1 MKKLLLF
8 IAAFMLAASAA
19 FAQYPVPDIE
29 PVVPDIDPVP
39 DGITVAV
46 HIPDGT
52 DCYGAPLWG
61 GDTNPIPWNGEEM
74 VAVEGAEGWYKVDI
88 NAAYAQGKPLAH
100 PEGWTPEQGLGDW
113 PTQFNDY
120 EIMSKSTV
128 AYEIVGFDDIVL
140 SGTGIL
146 YIWVNTWQDNPCV
159 PDRNFTFY
167 IQVPECT
174 PAGQETV
181 NVVGSF
187 PDADGD
193 EWANGIDF
201 PIVDGKATITINGK
215 ETDQWKVRLNYEWA
229 QQAVECRDGQIDIWP
244 NKTLGEAEGQVIV
257 VEGWGE
263 VYAIGDCLKDCKP
276 LILSTNNFNLY
287 PGESVKVS
295 LEYKDSPVD
304 ASAAVWISNDPE
316 VFTIDETGLITGVAI
331 GQGTFT
337 VTYDDLSATG
347 YVKVLDEALLD
358 ITVPDIEPVPD
369 GITIAV
375 YVPEGID
382 NYRAPL
388 WTGNTNPIPWAGEE
402 MVAVEGAEGWYK
414 VDINATS
421 VQGIPL
427 CQPEGW
433 TEEKG
438 INYWQSAKTRD
449 CRILQSSN
457 ISYFNGD
464 FLVVNGTG
472 LVALQVKS
480 WPAVPYEPK
489 RDFTFYVQVPECTP
503 EIQESINI
511 AGSMP
516 GDDGNLWLEG
526 TTFPIVDGVATVTI
540 SGFETDEWKVRLT
553 DDWSQQ
559 AVGCSNGRIYEWD
572 NQVLGEAEGQVIVV
586 EGWGKAG
593 SAIGDCFSDCK
604 PLILSTN
611 NFILYPGES
620 VKVSLEYKDSP
631 VDASAAVWISNDP
644 EVFTIDETGLITG
657 VATGQGTFTV
667 TYDGL
672 SATGYVKVLD
682 DALLDITVPDIDPVP
697 DGITVAVHIPDGSD
711 CYGAPLWGGDTNPI
725 PWNGE
730 EMVAVE
736 GAEGWYKVDINA
748 TSAQGKPLAH
758 PEGWTPEQGLGN
770 WPTQFN
776 DYEIMSKSTVTY
788 EIVGLDDIVLS
799 GTGILYICVY
809 TWQDNPCVPDRNF
822 TFYIQVPECTPE
834 GQETVNV
841 VGSFP
846 DADGYEWAKGIEF
859 PIVDGKATIT
869 INGKETDEWNVRL
882 TDDWSQQ
889 AVECRDGQIDIW
901 PNKTL
906 GEAEGQ
912 VIVVEGWGEVY
923 AIGDCLKD
931 CKPLILSTNNFNL
944 YPGESVKVSLEYK
957 DSPVDASAAVWINND
972 PEVFTIDE
980 YGLITGVAAGQ
991 GTFTVT
997 YNGLSATGYVKV
1009 FDDPLLDIPVPD
1021 IEPVPDGI
1029 TIAVHIP
1036 NGTDCYGAPLW
1047 GGDSNDWSGE
1057 EMVAVEGA
1065 DGWYK
1070 VDINATSA
1078 QGKPLAHPEGWT
1090 PEQGLGNWPTQYM
1103 DYEIISKSTA
1113 WYEINA
1119 DGNVV
1124 VSSAGVVYIWV
1135 KTWRTNPCVENRD
1148 FTFYIQVPECTPE
1161 GTTHIK
1167 VTGSFEAEDGSTWA
1181 AGNSYEIVDGV
1192 ATVTI
1197 NGQETNEWI
1206 VRLTDDWSQQAVE
1219 CRDGQIDVWNIQTL
1233 GAVEGQVIVVEGWG
1247 TLGSAIGDC
1256 LSDCGTEVVELSRT
1270 SAIIEEGSTLPITAT
1285 SDGNDV
1291 TAAATWTSS
1300 DDKVAKVEDGLIT
1313 GVSEGSATIT
1323 CSYNGATATCAIQVI
1338 KGASTGGLKDGS
1350 DYYIFQMDETTFNE
1364 LNQAGKVTSD
1374 MRTNGAFEG
1383 EVLIP
1388 EDATRVNY
1396 FWNPAAEVAEAPQS
1410 GVNSFGLPES
1420 WFSVAAAS
1428 PTPDGCWGN
1437 ICGGLGIASATDT
1450 EIGKLQNLTPDHVL
1464 VVVLKGSYTPAT
1476 SLQIS
1481 MMPPSGGDVVTLFT
1495 VTDATGEYNDGDW
1508 EVFTITY
1515 PELIYMGIDLSQPIT
1530 AKYWDAWAYT
1540 ANGAGNRVDVDAVF
1554 FYVPGEMSA
1563 IDETGASSGKVSVSA
1578 SNGRI
1583 YCDEP
1588 FRVINLAGQDVTSL
1602 NGNLQ
1607 GTYLVV
1613 SGNEAVK
1620 VNVN

>member
-29 PVVPDIDPVP
+29 PV
-39 DGITVAV
+39 
-46 HIPDGT
+46 
-52 DCYGAPLWG
+52 
-61 GDTNPIPWNGEEM
+61 
-74 VAVEGAEGWYKVDI
+74 
-88 NAAYAQGKPLAH
+88 
-100 PEGWTPEQGLGDW
+100 
-113 PTQFNDY
+113 
-120 EIMSKSTV
+120 
-128 AYEIVGFDDIVL
+128 
-140 SGTGIL
+140 
-146 YIWVNTWQDNPCV
+146 
-159 PDRNFTFY
+159 
-167 IQVPECT
+167 
-174 PAGQETV
+174 
-181 NVVGSF
+181 
-187 PDADGD
+187 
-193 EWANGIDF
+193 
-201 PIVDGKATITINGK
+201 
-215 ETDQWKVRLNYEWA
+215 
-229 QQAVECRDGQIDIWP
+229 
-244 NKTLGEAEGQVIV
+244 
-257 VEGWGE
+257 
-263 VYAIGDCLKDCKP
+263 
-276 LILSTNNFNLY
+276 
-287 PGESVKVS
+287 
-295 LEYKDSPVD
+295 
-304 ASAAVWISNDPE
+304 
-316 VFTIDETGLITGVAI
+316 
-331 GQGTFT
+331 
-337 VTYDDLSATG
+337 
-347 YVKVLDEALLD
+347 
-358 ITVPDIEPVPD
+358 VPDIEPVPD

-438 INYWQSAKTRD
+438 INYWHLAKISD

-457 ISYFNGD
+457 FSYFKGD
-464 FLVVNGTG
+464 FLDVNGTG

-559 AVGCSNGRIYEWD
+559 AVRCSNGYIYEWD

-586 EGWGKAG
+586 EGWGKDG

-631 VDASAAVWISNDP
+631 VDATAAVWISNDP

-682 DALLDITVPDIDPVP
+682 DALLDIPVPDIEPVP
-697 DGITVAVHIPDGSD
+697 GGITVAVHIPDGSD
-711 CYGAPLWGGDTNPI
+711 CYGAPLWGGDTNPS
-725 PWNGE
+725 PWSGE

-758 PEGWTPEQGLGN
+758 PEGWTPDQGLGN

-809 TWQDNPCVPDRNF
+809 TWKDNPCVPDRNF

-841 VGSFP
+841 IGSFP
-846 DADGYEWAKGIEF
+846 DADGNTWSKGTDF
-859 PIVDGKATIT
+859 PIVDGRAKITIT
-869 INGKETDEWNVRL
+869 GQDATEWKVRL

-901 PNKTL
+901 PSKTL

-912 VIVVEGWGEVY
+912 VIVVEGWGDLGE
-923 AIGDCLKD
+923 ALGDCLK
-931 CKPLILSTNNFNL
+931 
-944 YPGESVKVSLEYK
+944 
-957 DSPVDASAAVWINND
+957 
-972 PEVFTIDE
+972 
-980 YGLITGVAAGQ
+980 
-991 GTFTVT
+991 
-997 YNGLSATGYVKV
+997 
-1009 FDDPLLDIPVPD
+1009 
-1021 IEPVPDGI
+1021 
-1029 TIAVHIP
+1029 
-1036 NGTDCYGAPLW
+1036 
-1047 GGDSNDWSGE
+1047 
-1057 EMVAVEGA
+1057 
-1065 DGWYK
+1065 
-1070 VDINATSA
+1070 
-1078 QGKPLAHPEGWT
+1078 
-1090 PEQGLGNWPTQYM
+1090 
-1103 DYEIISKSTA
+1103 
-1113 WYEINA
+1113 
-1119 DGNVV
+1119 
-1124 VSSAGVVYIWV
+1124 
-1135 KTWRTNPCVENRD
+1135 
-1148 FTFYIQVPECTPE
+1148 
-1161 GTTHIK
+1161 
-1167 VTGSFEAEDGSTWA
+1167 
-1181 AGNSYEIVDGV
+1181 
-1192 ATVTI
+1192 
-1197 NGQETNEWI
+1197 
-1206 VRLTDDWSQQAVE
+1206 
-1219 CRDGQIDVWNIQTL
+1219 
-1233 GAVEGQVIVVEGWG
+1233 
-1247 TLGSAIGDC
+1247 
-1256 LSDCGTEVVELSRT
+1256 DCGTEVVELSRT

-1300 DDKVAKVEDGLIT
+1300 NETVAIVEAGVVT
-1313 GVSEGSATIT
+1313 GVAEGNATIT
-1323 CSYNGATATCAIQVI
+1323 CIYNGAIATCNVMVI
-1338 KGASTGGLKDGS
+1338 RGSASDVLLYGS

-1364 LNQAGKVTSD
+1364 LDQAGKVTSD

-1383 EVLIP
+1383 EVLVP

-1410 GVNSFGLPES
+1410 GVNSFGLAES
-1420 WFSVAAAS
+1420 WFSIAAAS
-1428 PTPDGCWGN
+1428 PTPDGGWGN

-1464 VVVLKGSYTPAT
+1464 VVVLKGKYTPAT

-1481 MMPPSGGDVVTLFT
+1481 MTPPAGGDNVTLFWFT
-1495 VTDATGEYNDGDW
+1495 NPTGEYDDGDW
-1508 EVFTITY
+1508 EVCTLTY
-1515 PELIYMGIDLSQPIT
+1515 PDLIYMGIDLSQPIT
-1530 AKYWDAWAYT
+1530 TDFWYPWAYV
-1540 ANGAGNRVDVDAVF
+1540 AQGAGNRVDVDCVF
-1554 FYVPGEMSA
+1554 FYVPDEMSA

-1588 FRVINLAGQDVTSL
+1588 FRVINLAGQDVTAM
-1602 NGNLQ
+1602 NGELQ
-1607 GTYLVV
+1607 GTYIVV
-1613 SGNEAVK
+1613 SGDKAVK
-1620 VNVN
+1620 VVVR